1 MFLHDDKWHDP
12 NVATWV
18 YRLMNDPEY
27 YEQFRYKDT
36 INNYNMLLGEFEKR
50 YEQTPVTQRLTRATI
65 RSAIKRAER
74 ELVKALAEYDKFKAF
89 KARTSISK

>member
-1 MFLHDDKWHDP
+1 M
-12 NVATWV
+12 
-18 YRLMNDPEY
+18 MNDPEY
-27 YEQFRYKDT
+27 FEKWRFKDT

-74 ELVKALAEYDKFKAF
+74 ELVKALAEYDKFKAL
-89 KARTSISK
+89 RPGLQ